1 MVALFNTVEAEV
13 GPVEGVVFNIGAN
26 VNFPIRD
33 TTARVYRKVWEMA
46 AFAGFLAGREAA
58 RVMVPRQ
65 KGTLIFTGATASLR
79 GGPGFSAFAGAK
91 FALRALAQSL
101 ARELGPEGIHVAHPV
116 IDGAIDTAFIRDN
129 FPDRYALKDR
139 DGILDPEHIADQY
152 WMLHRQPRDAW
163 THELD
168 LRPWMETF

>member
-1 MVALFNTVEAEV
+1 
-13 GPVEGVVFNIGAN
+13 
-26 VNFPIRD
+26 
-33 TTARVYRKVWEMA
+33 
-46 AFAGFLAGREAA
+46 
-58 RVMVPRQ
+58 MVPRQ

-129 FPDRYALKDR
+129 FPERYALKDR
-139 DGILDPEHIADQY
+139 DGILDPEHIADAY
-152 WMLHRQPRDAW
+152 WTLHRQPRDTW